1 MDIRDIEAQDLSIIS
16 ISADDNILYIEYC
29 GGYEYNYYNQ
39 LEINLTN
46 KTYTSN
52 IKDLNKQEL
61 AKVLNKIYL
70 KYNFDANN
78 YRKFSIMELWKAI
91 KWGVD
96 KICRIEPYNTL
107 YQNIQSYINTI
118 GEVQIN
124 NLAIEY
130 NNIQESIIDKLIEHY
145 YLLYLQYSYQ
155 IFNPSTLSIENT
167 TDYNTIIDQ
176 FYINI
181 IKAKNSNNTAE
192 IITDY
197 DPDEFILEKPTS
209 DLLIQYMLFAQSFV
223 FQFTQDLKRNFFE

>member
-1 MDIRDIEAQDLSIIS
+1 MDIRDIEAKDLSIIS
-16 ISADDNILYIEYC
+16 ISANDNILYIEYC

-46 KTYTSN
+46 RTYTSN
-52 IKDLNKQEL
+52 IKDINKQEL

-70 KYNFDANN
+70 KYNFDASN
-78 YRKFSIMELWKAI
+78 YRKFSIMELWKVI

-96 KICRIEPYNTL
+96 KICQIEPYNTL
-107 YQNIQSYINTI
+107 YQNIQSYINNI

-155 IFNPSTLSIENT
+155 IFTPNILRIENT
-167 TDYNTIIDQ
+167 TDYNTIIDK
-176 FYINI
+176 FYTNLINS
-181 IKAKNSNNTAE
+181 SNNNEMTE

-197 DPDEFILEKPTS
+197 DSEEFILDKPPKE
-209 DLLIQYMLFAQSFV
+209 LIMQYMLFAQSFV